1 MAFAVGVVRV
11 GPDADVAPFEFER
24 DRAGNGEILDRLLF
38 GHWRVD
44 AAHEGVVGPETF
56 AIEPGDPGIPKD
68 AHATSFVAIGASTSR
83 LDLPARG
90 FKATS
95 PFRART
101 LGTGSPGSNTII
113 VTLGI
118 SSILGIS

>member
-1 MAFAVGVVRV
+1 MPAPTIIFAPILLPCPIYLALQHGNHGTEHVISSL
-11 GPDADVAPFEFER
+11 PYCSYAIR
-24 DRAGNGEILDRLLF
+24 DTLK
-38 GHWRVD
+38 
-44 AAHEGVVGPETF
+44 
-56 AIEPGDPGIPKD
+56 IEPGDPGIPKD